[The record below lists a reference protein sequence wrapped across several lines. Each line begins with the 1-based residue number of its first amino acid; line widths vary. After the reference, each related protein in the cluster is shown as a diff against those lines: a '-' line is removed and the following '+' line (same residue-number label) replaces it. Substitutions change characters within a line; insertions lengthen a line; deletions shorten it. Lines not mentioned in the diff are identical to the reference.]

1 MKKIILFVLT
11 LTVVLLSALPMSA
24 DMGPKPSITIYV
36 ENAPDETY
44 YLDLLIE
51 QEEPNNRMSQ
61 EEIDSYDPEML
72 AALRDYNE
80 NGLRAA
86 LSYGSAV
93 PIFGKITGEQV
104 DGKTVH
110 TFSYF
115 GIPDTVKVIA
125 VTQSGDIYVSDS
137 YEKTEYQAEYTLD
150 FQTFSLVSTGNPFV
164 RLISQF
170 ASTFIPTLIIEFLI
184 LLLFG
189 FSVKKNIISFV
200 SANFA
205 TQIFLTFIYAIYY
218 PSAGVFFINFAILP
232 IVELLII
239 AVESV
244 VYCLTFKEKSKIKRV
259 VYAVVAN
266 LCSWIGYSAL
276 TAFIPFVSDL
286 WM

>member
-1 MKKIILFVLT
+1 MKKILLFVLT

-244 VYCLTFKEKSKIKRV
+244 VYCLTFKDKSKIKRV

>member
-1 MKKIILFVLT
+1 MKKILLFVLT

-93 PIFGKITGEQV
+93 PIFGKITGKQV

>member
-1 MKKIILFVLT
+1 
-11 LTVVLLSALPMSA
+11 
-24 DMGPKPSITIYV
+24 
-36 ENAPDETY
+36 
-44 YLDLLIE
+44 
-51 QEEPNNRMSQ
+51 
-61 EEIDSYDPEML
+61 ML

-244 VYCLTFKEKSKIKRV
+244 VYCLTFKDKSKIKRV

>member
-232 IVELLII
+232 IVELLLI

-244 VYCLTFKEKSKIKRV
+244 VYCLTFKDKSKIKRV

>member
-11 LTVVLLSALPMSA
+11 LSVVLLSALPMSA

-36 ENAPDETY
+36 ENAPDEPY

-51 QEEPNNRMSQ
+51 QEDPNNRMSQ

-72 AALRDYNE
+72 AALQEYDE

-86 LSYGSAV
+86 LAYGSAV
-93 PIFGKITGEQV
+93 PIFGKITGEQI

-115 GIPDTVKVIA
+115 GIPDTVKIIA
-125 VTQSGDIYVSDS
+125 VTQSGEIFVSDS

-150 FQTFSLVSTGNPFV
+150 FQTFSLSTVGNPIV
-164 RLISQF
+164 RHISQF
-170 ASTFIPTLIIEFLI
+170 FSTFIPTIIIEFLI

-189 FSVKKNIISFV
+189 FSVKKNIVQFIA
-200 SANFA
+200 ANFA
-205 TQIFLTFIYAIYY
+205 TQLFLTVIYAIYY
-218 PSAGVFFINFAILP
+218 PSAGTFFINLVILP
-232 IVELLII
+232 FVELIII
-239 AVESV
+239 AVEAIL
-244 VYCLTFKEKSKIKRV
+244 YCVTFKDKSKGRRV

-266 LCSWIGYSAL
+266 LCSWLGYSAI
-276 TAFIPFVSDL
+276 TVFVPFISDL
-286 WM
+286 WL

>member
-11 LTVVLLSALPMSA
+11 LTVVLLSALPLSA